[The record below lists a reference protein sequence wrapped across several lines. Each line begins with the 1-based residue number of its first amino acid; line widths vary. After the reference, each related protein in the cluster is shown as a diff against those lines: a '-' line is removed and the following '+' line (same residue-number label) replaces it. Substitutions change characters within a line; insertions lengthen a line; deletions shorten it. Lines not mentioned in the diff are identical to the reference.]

1 MPIISTLNFGG
12 INDSPT
18 EFYDSSNRSTKEY
31 FDTVNTEYNR
41 LMNSPWGTLRS
52 ILNTYFDDR
61 EYVEQCLEDVN
72 TWFLTCISNELII
85 KLNSH
90 SEVFDIGSCSVS
102 DIFKNILTKDK
113 GIGGFEQIN
122 SNRASNVSKNFKNF
136 MNDDRTLDIT
146 KFKQALTE
154 VYCYV
159 PPKHVTRS
167 QSDIALNKGVFKTP
181 NIDFEKKN
189 YSDYFMKGRKEGAN
203 KTTKNYYKNNHEN
216 DIREFGYETLFSTVG
231 KTILS
236 LFDIITFQM
245 ANVLPLPIEFD
256 NSEHIIDT
264 KLECLRDYIST
275 YEPDILF
282 LTEYTPGIF
291 GLERDCSEATDEPLL
306 FGYTMI
312 CGPVTDGLCNAI
324 IYKNSFGI
332 FEQIEYDIHNDT
344 EYKEIPLVL
353 HNNSRYTPVTLIC
366 FHAGCKGI
374 LENVENLIDT
384 NLYDFVQ
391 SLDSQVIVG
400 GDFNCSLADCSGEMD
415 SSISIM
421 PTYEQLNTNIK
432 YTTYKERTPLQAQ
445 FDKTGKRDSKVKD
458 GFIFKNISVLQDGN
472 VQVFSNDND
481 SLILQNVPDVPNDTV
496 LIPNRNHPFDHFL
509 VSCTIDEPN
518 WRARGFWKALEC
530 FIPSTWLA

>member
-18 EFYDSSNRSTKEY
+18 EFYNASNTSTKEY
-31 FDTVNTEYNR
+31 FDAVNVEYNR
-41 LMNSPWGTLRS
+41 LINTPWGTLRS
-52 ILNTYFDDR
+52 VLNIYFDDR

-72 TWFLTCISNELII
+72 TWFLTCINNDLLM
-85 KLNSH
+85 KLNCP
-90 SEVFDIGSCSVS
+90 SEIFDIGSCSVS

-136 MNDDRTLDIT
+136 MNDDRTLNIT
-146 KFKQALTE
+146 KFKQALE
-154 VYCYV
+154 QVYIHV
-159 PPKHVTRS
+159 APERVTRS
-167 QSDIALNKGVFKTP
+167 QSDNAGNIGVFKTP
-181 NIDFEKKN
+181 NVDFEKKH
-189 YSDYFMKGRKEGAN
+189 YADYFMKGRKEGEN
-203 KTTKNYYKNNHEN
+203 KSTKNYYKDNHEAEIWDSGN
-216 DIREFGYETLFSTVG
+216 ENLFSVVG
-231 KTILS
+231 KIILS
-236 LFDIITFQM
+236 LFDILSFQM
-245 ANVLPLPIEFD
+245 ANVLPLPTEFD
-256 NSEHIIDT
+256 NQEQIIDT
-264 KLECLRDYIST
+264 KLECLRNYIST

-306 FGYTMI
+306 LGYTMI

-324 IYKNSFGI
+324 IYKNNFGI
-332 FEQIEYDIHNDT
+332 FEEIEYDFYNDT

-366 FHAGCKGI
+366 FHAGGRGI
-374 LENVENLIDT
+374 LEKVDNLIDT
-384 NLYDFVQ
+384 NLYDFVN

-400 GDFNCSLADCSGEMD
+400 GDFNCSLADSSGDVD

-445 FDKTGKRDSKVKD
+445 FDKSGKRDAKVKD
-458 GFIFKNISVLQDGN
+458 GFIFKHITVLHDGN
-472 VQVFSNDND
+472 VEVFSEDDN
-481 SLILQNVPDVPNDTV
+481 SLILHTVPDSPDDSV
-496 LIPNRNHPFDHFL
+496 LLPSSNHPFDHFL